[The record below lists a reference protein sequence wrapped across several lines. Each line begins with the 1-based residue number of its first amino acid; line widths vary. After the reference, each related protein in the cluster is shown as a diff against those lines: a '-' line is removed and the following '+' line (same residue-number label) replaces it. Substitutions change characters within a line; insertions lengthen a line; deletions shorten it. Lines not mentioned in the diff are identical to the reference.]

1 MKKIGLMGCGTV
13 ADYGHIPTILHT
25 PGLEL
30 AALYDPDPGRLHAAR
45 DKFAIPA
52 AFTDADEFLAAGLDA
67 VAITSP
73 APCHILNVRD
83 ALRHGQHILCEKPLG
98 MNEAECAEMAGLARA
113 AGRMLFTAFDYRF
126 SPASLAIRE
135 LVRNGA
141 IGDLRSLRLIY
152 IWNNHGK
159 FQQDARGNRVLNER
173 RVGRMLEG
181 GPMVD
186 CGVHQIDLAR
196 FWLASEVKR
205 WQAAGAWVDDY
216 DAPDHMYLHLDH
228 ENGAHTMV
236 EISYSYC
243 YTAKE
248 PINQFVYELIGTEG
262 VIRYDRGAKLF
273 EIRTAQGTTALPF
286 SPEKNFAGMYQ
297 AFAAALETGQSD
309 TLPTAEDGLVAARI
323 SRTATDALAAQH
335 REASRTRP

>member
-13 ADYGHIPTILHT
+13 ADYGHIPTILQT
-25 PGLEL
+25 PGLQL
-30 AALYDPDPGRLHAAR
+30 VALFDPDAKRLQTAR
-45 DKFAIPA
+45 DKFGIPA
-52 AFTDADEFLAAGLDA
+52 AFTDVDEFLTSGLDA
-67 VAITSP
+67 VTITSP

-83 ALRHGQHILCEKPLG
+83 ALRHGKHVLCEKPLG
-98 MNEAECAEMAGLARA
+98 MTAEECAEMADLARA
-113 AGRMLFTAFDYRF
+113 ADRMLFTAFDYRF
-126 SPASLAIRE
+126 SPASLKIRE
-135 LVRNGA
+135 LVRNGD
-141 IGDLRSLRLIY
+141 IGEVRSLRLIY

-159 FQQDARGNRVLNER
+159 FQKDANGNLVPNER

-196 FWLASEVKR
+196 FWLGSEVR
-205 WQAAGAWVDDY
+205 DWQAAGAWVDEF
-216 DAPDHMYLHLDH
+216 DAPDHMYLHMDH
-228 ENGAHTMV
+228 DNGAHTMV

-248 PINQFVYELIGTEG
+248 PINQFVYELIGTGG

-273 EIRTAQGTTALPF
+273 EMRTATGTTPLPF

-297 AFAAALETGQSD
+297 AFAEALVTGHSD

-323 SRTATDALAAQH
+323 SRTATDQLVANH
-335 REASRTRP
+335 REASRTEP

>member
-1 MKKIGLMGCGTV
+1 MKRIGLMGCGTV
-13 ADYGHIPTILHT
+13 AHYGHIPTILKT

-30 AALYDPDPGRLHAAR
+30 SALFDPDPER
-45 DKFAIPA
+45 
-52 AFTDADEFLAAGLDA
+52 LAAAQEKFGIENGFAEVDAFMASGLDA
-67 VAITSP
+67 VSITSP

-83 ALRHGQHILCEKPLG
+83 AVRHGKHMLCEKPLG
-98 MNEAECAEMAGLARA
+98 MDVDECEEMARLAGGAGL
-113 AGRMLFTAFDYRF
+113 MLFTGFDYRF
-126 SPASLAIRE
+126 SPASLKIRE
-135 LVRNGA
+135 LVRAGA
-141 IGDLRSLRLIY
+141 IGKVGSLRLIY

-159 FQQDARGNRVLNER
+159 YQMDGAGGRILNER

-196 FWLASEVKR
+196 FWLGSEVCE
-205 WQAAGAWVDDY
+205 WQAAGAWVDEY
-216 DAPDHMYLHLDH
+216 DAPDHMYLHMDH

-273 EIRTAQGTTALPF
+273 EMRTGKGTIRFPF
-286 SPEKNFAGMYQ
+286 STEKNFAGMYD
-297 AFAAALETGQSD
+297 AFCGALGTGVSD
-309 TLPTAEDGLVAARI
+309 TLPTARDGLVAARI
-323 SRTATDALAAQH
+323 SRGATDCLIAKH
-335 REASRTRP
+335 SGGGSS

>member
-1 MKKIGLMGCGTV
+1 MKRIGLMGCGTV
-13 ADYGHIPTILHT
+13 ANYGHIPTILET

-30 AALYDPDPGRLHAAR
+30 AALFDPDREKLREAQE
-45 DKFAIPA
+45 KFGI
-52 AFTDADEFLAAGLDA
+52 AAGFSDVDAFLESGLDG
-67 VAITSP
+67 VTITSP

-83 ALRHGQHILCEKPLG
+83 AVRHGKDMLCEKPLG
-98 MNEAECAEMAGLARA
+98 MDEAECAEMARLADEAGLL
-113 AGRMLFTAFDYRF
+113 LFTGFDYRF
-126 SPASLAIRE
+126 SPASLKIRE
-135 LVRNGA
+135 LVSGGA
-141 IGDLRSLRLIY
+141 IGDVRSLRLIY

-159 FQQDARGNRVLNER
+159 YQAAPEGQLVLNER

-196 FWLASEVKR
+196 FWLGSEVQS
-205 WQAAGAWVDDY
+205 WQAAGAWLDEY
-216 DAPDHMYLHLDH
+216 DAPDHMYLHMDH

-273 EIRTAQGTTALPF
+273 EMRTPDGTVRMPF
-286 SPEKNFAGMYQ
+286 SPEKNFAGMYE
-297 AFAAALETGQSD
+297 AYAVALETGVSD
-309 TLPTAEDGLVAARI
+309 TLPTATDGLVAARI
-323 SRTATDALAAQH
+323 SRNATDALIERH
-335 REASRTRP
+335 RRSVG

>member
-1 MKKIGLMGCGTV
+1 MKTIGLMGCGTV
-13 ADYGHIPTILHT
+13 ANYGHIPTIQQT

-30 AALYDPDPGRLHAAR
+30 VALFDPDPKRLHAAR
-45 DKFAIPA
+45 DTFGISA
-52 AFTDADEFLAAGLDA
+52 AFTDVDEFLACGLDA
-67 VAITSP
+67 VTITSP

-83 ALRHGQHILCEKPLG
+83 ALRHGKHILCEKPLG
-98 MNEAECAEMAGLARA
+98 MDEAECAEMAELARA
-113 AGRMLFTAFDYRF
+113 AGRQLFTAFDYRF
-126 SPASLAIRE
+126 SPASLRIRE
-135 LVRNGA
+135 LVREGA
-141 IGDLRSLRLIY
+141 IGEVRSLRLIY

-159 FQQDARGNRVLNER
+159 FQKDAGGRPVLNER

-196 FWLASEVKR
+196 FWLGSEVR
-205 WQAAGAWVDDY
+205 QWQAAGAWVDEFE
-216 DAPDHMYLHLDH
+216 APDHMYLHMDH

-248 PINQFVYELIGTEG
+248 PINQFVYELVGTGG
-262 VIRYDRGAKLF
+262 VIRYDRNAKLF
-273 EIRTAQGTTALPF
+273 EMRTAAGTESLPF

-297 AFAAALETGQSD
+297 AFAEALATGHSD

-323 SRTATDALAAQH
+323 SRSATDTLIAQH
-335 REASRTRP
+335 REATSAKP